1 MGCVGL
7 RLPESERKKIGEEV
21 YTLLRNGILSSK
33 YESGVRL
40 SLEDIARD
48 LGTSLLL
55 VRKAVQQLASEGLV
69 EVRPRSGSYVAN
81 LTTAEVEELC
91 DIRRSL
97 ECLAAETAVRRITP
111 DQLTQFRA
119 LVEEMS
125 LPVQSEQ
132 QRDEHEA
139 KNTELHRLLVRASG
153 NGRLVET
160 YENLKVDIQ
169 IARLQALRR
178 LDWKRRLPEE
188 CKEHQEMLAS
198 LVDGDADRLIN
209 VLRQHIERAK
219 AAMVLA
225 LQGRWA

>member
-1 MGCVGL
+1 MGD
-7 RLPESERKKIGEEV
+7 EV
-21 YTLLRNGILSSK
+21 CTLLRRSILSSK
-33 YESGVRL
+33 YESGERL
-40 SLEDIARD
+40 ALEEIARD
-48 LGTSLLL
+48 LGTSLPL
-55 VRKAVQQLASEGLV
+55 VRKAIQQLAAEGLV

-91 DIRRSL
+91 DVRRSL

-111 DQLTQFRA
+111 EQLAQFRS

-125 LPVQSEQ
+125 LPVLTEPE
-132 QRDEHEA
+132 RDEHEA
-139 KNTELHRLLVRASG
+139 KNTELHRLLVRSSG

-198 LVDGDADRLIN
+198 LVDGDADRLIA

-219 AAMVLA
+219 FAMVLA
-225 LQGRWA
+225 LQGRWS